1 MGEIVRFLKK
11 WSLSQLNIVD
21 KNILRIAI
29 AEFNYTY
36 EDKADRKVI
45 INEAVEL
52 AKIYGGE
59 NSYRFINGILSAVTG
74 EKKMAKFLGIDT
86 SCYTTSA
93 AVYDSTEG
101 IVGES
106 RIILSVK
113 AGKRGLSQSEMVFQ
127 HVRNLPVILGQLE
140 PWIDQ
145 INGIGVSVFPRRRA
159 DSYMPAFLVGKGMAE
174 SLSYVLRV
182 PVFEFSHQENHALA
196 AIQNMPEIW
205 GTPFYMMHLSG
216 GTQDVLSVEWEKNI
230 MQIVDLIHSAD
241 ITAGQFIDRVGVSL
255 GNAFS
260 CRPVYGTISN
270 ETSAII

>member
-1 MGEIVRFLKK
+1 MQLHRDEIDGEIVRFLKK

-52 AKIYGGE
+52 AKAYGGE

-74 EKKMAKFLGIDT
+74 EKMAKFLGIDT

-113 AGKRGLSQSEMVFQ
+113 AGKRGLSQSEWYSSMSE
-127 HVRNLPVILGQLE
+127 I
-140 PWIDQ
+140 
-145 INGIGVSVFPRRRA
+145 
-159 DSYMPAFLVGKGMAE
+159 
-174 SLSYVLRV
+174 SL
-182 PVFEFSHQENHALA
+182 
-196 AIQNMPEIW
+196 
-205 GTPFYMMHLSG
+205 
-216 GTQDVLSVEWEKNI
+216 
-230 MQIVDLIHSAD
+230 
-241 ITAGQFIDRVGVSL
+241 
-255 GNAFS
+255 
-260 CRPVYGTISN
+260 
-270 ETSAII
+270 

>member
-1 MGEIVRFLKK
+1 
-11 WSLSQLNIVD
+11 
-21 KNILRIAI
+21 
-29 AEFNYTY
+29 
-36 EDKADRKVI
+36 
-45 INEAVEL
+45 
-52 AKIYGGE
+52 
-59 NSYRFINGILSAVTG
+59 
-74 EKKMAKFLGIDT
+74 MAKFLGIDT

-182 PVFEFSHQENHALA
+182 P
-196 AIQNMPEIW
+196 EI
-205 GTPFYMMHLSG
+205 GR
-216 GTQDVLSVEWEKNI
+216 
-230 MQIVDLIHSAD
+230 A
-241 ITAGQFIDRVGVSL
+241 
-255 GNAFS
+255 S
-260 CRPVYGTISN
+260 CRERV
-270 ETSAII
+270 

>member
-1 MGEIVRFLKK
+1 MGNCQVFKK

-52 AKIYGGE
+52 AKVYGGE

-74 EKKMAKFLGIDT
+74 EKMAKFLGIDT

-113 AGKRGLSQSEMVFQ
+113 AGKEGYPSQKWYSSMSE
-127 HVRNLPVILGQLE
+127 I
-140 PWIDQ
+140 
-145 INGIGVSVFPRRRA
+145 
-159 DSYMPAFLVGKGMAE
+159 
-174 SLSYVLRV
+174 SL
-182 PVFEFSHQENHALA
+182 
-196 AIQNMPEIW
+196 
-205 GTPFYMMHLSG
+205 
-216 GTQDVLSVEWEKNI
+216 
-230 MQIVDLIHSAD
+230 
-241 ITAGQFIDRVGVSL
+241 
-255 GNAFS
+255 
-260 CRPVYGTISN
+260 
-270 ETSAII
+270 